1 MKQFL
6 LFKRHR
12 CYFGKY
18 PNFMEQITLALS
30 HLEKLSDTNPICF
43 QSTILLSNEK
53 EKITLMQKSV
63 KYVDNNYTEHTFK

>member
-1 MKQFL
+1 
-6 LFKRHR
+6 
-12 CYFGKY
+12 
-18 PNFMEQITLALS
+18 MEQITLALS

-63 KYVDNNYTEHTFK
+63 KYVDNNYTEHTFKWQKNLYNEKHNKHL

>member
-1 MKQFL
+1 
-6 LFKRHR
+6 
-12 CYFGKY
+12 
-18 PNFMEQITLALS
+18 MEQITLALS